1 MSKNLILIIGIL
13 LIWFLMIR
21 KVGDTDSDKN
31 NDSGVSTQSTTI
43 ESKKDVATQSG
54 DGLKMSKSYTL

>member
-21 KVGDTDSDKN
+21 KTATENETKDSTE
-31 NDSGVSTQSTTI
+31 SQISTQTT
-43 ESKKDVATQSG
+43 SKSAK
-54 DGLKMSKSYTL
+54 GLKMSKTYTL

>member
-21 KVGDTDSDKN
+21 KSGTENKKETDTKTNTSET
-31 NDSGVSTQSTTI
+31 STQSTN
-43 ESKKDVATQSG
+43 
-54 DGLKMSKSYTL
+54 GLIMSKSYTL